1 MNIEINKMQN
11 LKSKLQKE
19 DEAKAKKEKEAK
31 KRFLEIREHNIALVL
46 EIFVMMKYAEK
57 RIEELSKNDQE
68 LKKTNLPYNDEIN
81 MWDEISSQN
90 YDKTKAIR
98 DLKNSSLRSIQEIQ
112 EMYNIDI
119 LEDAEAPAKEIEQKL
134 NA

>member
-119 LEDAEAPAKEIEQKL
+119 LEDAEALAKEIEQKL

>member
-46 EIFVMMKYAEK
+46 EIFAMMKYAEN
-57 RIEELSKNDQE
+57 RIILISENDKT
-68 LKKTNLPYNDEIN
+68 LKQLNLDYNDEQCL
-81 MWDEISSQN
+81 WDEISGQI
-90 YDKTKAIR
+90 YKKTKAIQ
-98 DLKNSSLRSIQEIQ
+98 DLKFASLRAISEIKD
-112 EMYNIDI
+112 MYNIDI
-119 LEDAEAPAKEIEQKL
+119 LEDAEALARELEQKL

>member
-98 DLKNSSLRSIQEIQ
+98 DLKNSSLRSVQEIQ

-119 LEDAEAPAKEIEQKL
+119 LEDAEALAKEIEQKL